1 MVDKFAIIP
10 FMKLR
15 VLISLLFIIAT
26 TFASIHETEH
36 IFDDHNSVECE
47 ICQVSHNMLSDDVN
61 SDFSE
66 LTLFL
71 SDKVRF
77 IANSSYRYQ
86 AIISNYSNA
95 PPKLS

>member
-1 MVDKFAIIP
+1 
-10 FMKLR
+10 MKLR

-26 TFASIHETEH
+26 TFVSVHGTEH
-36 IFDDHNSVECE
+36 IFDDHNSQECE
-47 ICQVSHNMLSDDVN
+47 ICQVSQNMLSDDVN
-61 SDFSE
+61 TNFSE

-71 SDKVRF
+71 SDKTLFAV
-77 IANSSYRYQ
+77 NSSYKHK